1 MHVLKYYM
9 FSINIYDY
17 YVSIKNLDVMKTVS
31 WILDRK
37 LPNEFQTLREVLRE
51 GMGFA
56 YEIPVFE

>member
-1 MHVLKYYM
+1 M

-37 LPNEFQTLREVLRE
+37 LPYEFQTLREVLRE